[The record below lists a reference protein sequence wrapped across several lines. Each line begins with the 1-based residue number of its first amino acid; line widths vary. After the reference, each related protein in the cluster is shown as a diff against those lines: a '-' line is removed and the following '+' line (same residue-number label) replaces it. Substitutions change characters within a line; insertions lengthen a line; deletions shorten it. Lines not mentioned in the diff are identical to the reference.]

1 MENKKTAIKIDKE
14 KCKGCMLCIKVCP
27 QKAIQAPG
35 KMNKKGQQYVAMKHP
50 EKCTG
55 CGLCF
60 IMCPDCAISIENTEI
75 KGKQDGSKNND
86 Q

>member
-1 MENKKTAIKIDKE
+1 MANEKVITKIDAE

-27 QKAIQAPG
+27 QKAIKASG
-35 KMNKKGQQYVAMKHP
+35 KVNKKGQQYVFMANP

-60 IMCPDCAISIENTEI
+60 MMCPDSAIEIEIIAIED
-75 KGKQDGSKNND
+75 K
-86 Q
+86 